1 MTLLSVRG
9 VTKRYGG
16 VTALA
21 SVDLEIEAG
30 HVLGLLGANGSGKS
44 TLSSVISGEARPDE
58 GSVLVDGQPLP
69 RGTPRAARQAGIVI
83 AHQHPG
89 LAPDLPVWEN
99 VFLGAER
106 CMNGGFIHR
115 RAARREAADALET
128 LRAGWDIDVPAGSL
142 GAADQQL
149 IEIAKALVLRPRLLI
164 LDEPTAA
171 LAAAEVDALIGV
183 VKALAAKGTAIVF
196 ISHRM
201 AEIEALCDSVVVL
214 CNGRRIGQLE
224 VGGSLDEARVLE
236 MMGGI
241 AGGAADTDATP
252 PETTV
257 HLAMAGAT
265 HPAMATASDPA
276 GGAAPVTSDA
286 LVTSDASTS
295 GSMATEGLASS
306 TPAELRPLVMTV
318 RGLKAGRRLAG
329 ADLVL
334 KRGEVLG
341 VAGLQGHGQDELL
354 DALAGFLPHA
364 AGEVVLDGETIV
376 PRSPRQM
383 IGSGVCLVPNDR
395 HRQGLWLDH
404 SVEFNLA
411 QVRVNF
417 DRQPWQLRST
427 ELRTMVAG
435 VIDQLR
441 IKTSNPRQAVR
452 ALSGGNQQKVVIGR
466 WLDRDIKVLLLSD
479 PTKGVDV
486 IARKQIYQA
495 IHALAARGVA
505 ILLYASDTDELLAV
519 CDRLVVM
526 YEGRVVSE
534 LEGSSMNEAQ
544 VTRASFG
551 RSAA

>member
-1 MTLLSVRG
+1 MALLSVHG

-16 VTALA
+16 VSALA

-44 TLSSVISGEARPDE
+44 TLSSVISGETRPDE
-58 GSVLVDGQPLP
+58 GSVLVEGLPLLQGTS
-69 RGTPRAARQAGIVI
+69 GTPRAARKAGIVI

-106 CMNGGFIHR
+106 CLRGGFIDR
-115 RAARREAADALET
+115 RTARREAARALET
-128 LRAGWDIDVPAGSL
+128 LRAGWDIDVPAGAF
-142 GAADQQL
+142 GAADQQM

-171 LAAAEVDALIGV
+171 LAAAEVEALIGV
-183 VKALAAKGTAIVF
+183 VKTLAAQGTAIVF

-214 CNGRRIGQLE
+214 CNGKRVGQLD
-224 VGGSLDEARVLE
+224 VGSSLDEARVLQ

-241 AGGAADTDATP
+241 AGGAAVPTATHASAATP
-252 PETTV
+252 AASSTRPDSVTTKPMDHAANDAAPSTV
-257 HLAMAGAT
+257 
-265 HPAMATASDPA
+265 
-276 GGAAPVTSDA
+276 AAPV
-286 LVTSDASTS
+286 
-295 GSMATEGLASS
+295 MI
-306 TPAELRPLVMTV
+306 V

-334 KRGEVLG
+334 KRGEILG

-354 DALAGFLPHA
+354 DTLAGFLPLE
-364 AGEVVLDGETIV
+364 AGEVVLDGNTIV

-395 HRQGLWLDH
+395 HRQGLWLEH

-417 DRQPWQLRST
+417 DRRAWQLRRT
-427 ELRTMVAG
+427 ELRTMVADI
-435 VIDQLR
+435 IDRLK
-441 IKTSNPRQAVR
+441 IKTASPRQAVG

-466 WLDRDIKVLLLSD
+466 WLDRDVKVLLLSD

-495 IHALAARGVA
+495 IHALAQGGVA

-534 LEGSSMNEAQ
+534 LEGPSMNEAQ

>member
-44 TLSSVISGEARPDE
+44 TLSGVISGETRPDE
-58 GSVLVDGQPLP
+58 GSVLVEGQPLP

-106 CMNGGFIHR
+106 CLGGGFINR
-115 RAARREAADALET
+115 RAARREAAEALET

-183 VKALAAKGTAIVF
+183 VKALAAQGTAIVF

-214 CNGRRIGQLE
+214 CNGKRIGQLE

-241 AGGAADTDATP
+241 AGGAADTGATP
-252 PETTV
+252 PEATV
-257 HLAMAGAT
+257 HLAVASAT
-265 HPAMATASDPA
+265 HPAVATASDPVA
-276 GGAAPVTSDA
+276 RAALPASAASAAGAAT
-286 LVTSDASTS
+286 T
-295 GSMATEGLASS
+295 GGRASS
-306 TPAELRPLVMTV
+306 PPAESRPLVMTV

-364 AGEVVLDGETIV
+364 AGEVVLDGATIV

-417 DRQPWQLRST
+417 DRQPWQLRGT
-427 ELRTMVAG
+427 ELRTMVAE
-435 VIDQLR
+435 VIDRLR
-441 IKTSNPRQAVR
+441 IKTSNPRQPVR

-495 IHALAARGVA
+495 IHALAERGVA

-519 CDRLVVM
+519 CDRLIVM

-534 LEGSSMNEAQ
+534 LEGASMNEAQ

>member
-1 MTLLSVRG
+1 MTLLSVRN

-44 TLSSVISGEARPDE
+44 TLSGVISGETRPDE

-106 CMNGGFIHR
+106 CMSGGFIDR

-128 LRAGWDIDVPAGSL
+128 LRAGWDIDVPAGTL

-171 LAAAEVDALIGV
+171 LAAAEVDALIGM
-183 VKALAAKGTAIVF
+183 VKALAAQGTAIVF

-214 CNGRRIGQLE
+214 CNGKRIGQLE
-224 VGGSLDEARVLE
+224 VGGSLDEARVLQ

-252 PETTV
+252 PEATV
-257 HLAMAGAT
+257 HLVAT
-265 HPAMATASDPA
+265 SATAPGARAATSATTPGARAATAPSDF
-276 GGAAPVTSDA
+276 AATG
-286 LVTSDASTS
+286 STRQAADV
-295 GSMATEGLASS
+295 GASS
-306 TPAELRPLVMTV
+306 TPAESRPLVMTV

-329 ADLVL
+329 ADLTL
-334 KRGEVLG
+334 RRGEVLG

-354 DALAGFLPHA
+354 DALAGFLPHE
-364 AGEVVLDGETIV
+364 AGEVVLDGETIM

-383 IGSGVCLVPNDR
+383 ISCGVCLVPNDR

-417 DRQPWQLRST
+417 DRHAWQLRRT
-427 ELRTMVAG
+427 ELRTMVAD
-435 VIDQLR
+435 VIDRLR
-441 IKTSNPRQAVR
+441 IKTSNPRQPVR

-466 WLDRDIKVLLLSD
+466 WLDRDVKVLLLSD

-495 IHALAARGVA
+495 IHALAESGVA

-519 CDRLVVM
+519 CDRLLVM

-534 LEGSSMNEAQ
+534 LEGPSMNEAQ

>member
-44 TLSSVISGEARPDE
+44 TLSSVISGETRPDE

-69 RGTPRAARQAGIVI
+69 RGTPRAAREAGIVI

-106 CMNGGFIHR
+106 CTHGGFIDR
-115 RAARREAADALET
+115 RTARREAAGVLDG
-128 LRAGWDIDVPAGSL
+128 LRAGWDIDAPAGTL

-149 IEIAKALVLRPRLLI
+149 IEIGKALVLQPRLLI

-171 LAAAEVDALIGV
+171 LAATEVDALIGV
-183 VKALAAKGTAIVF
+183 VKALAAQGTAIVF

-214 CNGRRIGQLE
+214 CNGRRAGQLD
-224 VGGSLDEARVLE
+224 VGGSLDEARVLQ
-236 MMGGI
+236 MMGGV
-241 AGGAADTDATP
+241 AGGAADTGTLP
-252 PETTV
+252 PEAMV
-257 HLAMAGAT
+257 QLA
-265 HPAMATASDPA
+265 A
-276 GGAAPVTSDA
+276 GGGQRPVA
-286 LVTSDASTS
+286 
-295 GSMATEGLASS
+295 
-306 TPAELRPLVMTV
+306 MTV

-329 ADLVL
+329 ADLTL
-334 KRGEVLG
+334 KRGEILG

-354 DALAGFLPHA
+354 DALAGFLPHE
-364 AGEVVLDGETIV
+364 AGEVIVDGKPVV

-411 QVRVNF
+411 QVHVNF
-417 DRQPWQLRST
+417 DTRAWQLRRT
-427 ELRTMVAG
+427 ELRAMVAD
-435 VIDQLR
+435 VIDRLG
-441 IKTSNPRQAVR
+441 IKTSGPRQAVR

-495 IHALAARGVA
+495 IHALAESGVA

-519 CDRLVVM
+519 CDRLIVM

-534 LEGSSMNEAQ
+534 LEGPSMNEAQ

>member
-44 TLSSVISGEARPDE
+44 TLSGVISGEIRPDE
-58 GSVLVDGQPLP
+58 GSVLVEGQPLP

-106 CMNGGFIHR
+106 CTGGGFINR
-115 RAARREAADALET
+115 RAARREAAEALET

-183 VKALAAKGTAIVF
+183 VKALAAQGTAIVF

-214 CNGRRIGQLE
+214 CNGKRIGQLE

-241 AGGAADTDATP
+241 AGGAADT
-252 PETTV
+252 
-257 HLAMAGAT
+257 
-265 HPAMATASDPA
+265 
-276 GGAAPVTSDA
+276 GAAT
-286 LVTSDASTS
+286 T
-295 GSMATEGLASS
+295 GGRASS
-306 TPAELRPLVMTV
+306 PPAEPRPLVMTV
-318 RGLKAGRRLAG
+318 RGLRAGRRLAG

-417 DRQPWQLRST
+417 DRQPWQLRRT
-427 ELRTMVAG
+427 ELRTMVAE
-435 VIDQLR
+435 VIDRLR
-441 IKTSNPRQAVR
+441 IKTSNPRQPVR

-495 IHALAARGVA
+495 IHALAERGVA

-519 CDRLVVM
+519 CDRLIVM

-534 LEGSSMNEAQ
+534 LEGASMNEAQ

>member
-1 MTLLSVRG
+1 MSLLSVHG

-16 VTALA
+16 VSALA

-44 TLSSVISGEARPDE
+44 TLSGVISGETRPDQ
-58 GSVLVDGQPLP
+58 GSVLVDGAPLP
-69 RGTPRAARQAGIVI
+69 RGTPRAARRAGIVI

-106 CMNGGFIHR
+106 CMGGGFVDR
-115 RAARREAADALET
+115 RAARREAAAALET
-128 LRAGWDIDVPAGSL
+128 LRAGWDINVPAGSL

-171 LAAAEVDALIGV
+171 LAATEVDALIGV
-183 VKALAAKGTAIVF
+183 IKALAARGTAIVF

-214 CNGRRIGQLE
+214 CNGKRIGQLD
-224 VGGSLDEARVLE
+224 VGGSLDEARVLQ

-241 AGGAADTDATP
+241 AGGAADT
-252 PETTV
+252 
-257 HLAMAGAT
+257 GAT
-265 HPAMATASDPA
+265 APAMT
-276 GGAAPVTSDA
+276 GVR
-286 LVTSDASTS
+286 
-295 GSMATEGLASS
+295 ASS
-306 TPAELRPLVMTV
+306 GTAEPRPVVMTV

-329 ADLVL
+329 ADLTL

-354 DALAGFLPHA
+354 DALAGFLPHE

-417 DRQPWQLRST
+417 DRQPWQLRRA
-427 ELRTMVAG
+427 ELRTMVAQ
-435 VIDQLR
+435 VIDRLG
-441 IKTSNPRQAVR
+441 IKASNSRQPVR

-486 IARKQIYQA
+486 IARKQIYEA
-495 IHALAARGVA
+495 IHALAASGVA
-505 ILLYASDTDELLAV
+505 VLLYASDTDELLAV
-519 CDRLVVM
+519 CDRLIVM
-526 YEGRVVSE
+526 YEGYVVSE
-534 LEGSSMNEAQ
+534 LEGPSMNEAQ